1 MLYTNLTDVRFE
13 EVETGHGS
21 FIWTDANRNG
31 TIDYSERAE
40 FVKAKSGEGNFKKIT
55 YSEALGEIEWQ
66 FQTAMWLFLAFIMMG
81 VRDVAYMVRIR
92 ILTEKKLSWR
102 QSFRVI
108 MMWEFASALTPGVV
122 GGAAVAMFIL
132 KKEKISLGKSTAI
145 VMITAML
152 DNLFY
157 LIMIPTMLIVIG
169 SDQFFPEVGGQEIL
183 GISLNIMG
191 VFWAA
196 YGIIL
201 VLFGFLLVGVLYK
214 PGWLKRIL
222 IGIFSIKFLRKWKS
236 GAIDTGNEIIATSKE
251 LKGKPSSYWVRA
263 FLATAFSWTG
273 RFLVVNCI
281 MAAFISTNLMD
292 QLIIYA
298 RQLGMWVI
306 MIVSPTPGGSG
317 VAEYAFSSFLEV
329 FIPFGLTG
337 LLAVLWRLISYYPYL
352 FIGTAMLPRW
362 VGSRKKHNS

>member
-1 MLYTNLTDVRFE
+1 
-13 EVETGHGS
+13 ETGHGS

-329 FIPFGLTG
+329 FIPF
-337 LLAVLWRLISYYPYL
+337 
-352 FIGTAMLPRW
+352 
-362 VGSRKKHNS
+362 